1 MNRTLLSALG
11 CSFTLLSCG
20 ITSQAQE
27 SASAAKDT
35 AATKDTPAAG
45 GAVTPEVEAA
55 EAAFQTMLKEATLT
69 GRWCL
74 VKDGALTPEQQDSY
88 KLKGAEKKDGKWSIS
103 ASMTYAGKEIS
114 IPVPVKVEFAAGSPV
129 IIVDKL
135 WIPGGGTYSARVVF
149 HDDTYAGVW
158 SGGGMRGLLSGFIT
172 RPTAK

>member
-1 MNRTLLSALG
+1 MNRNRLSALA
-11 CSFTLLSCG
+11 CSLAFLS
-20 ITSQAQE
+20 SLAAAPAQE
-27 SASAAKDT
+27 GASGAKETPT
-35 AATKDTPAAG
+35 AAPAAAA
-45 GAVTPEVEAA
+45 AVTPEM
-55 EAAFQTMLKEATLT
+55 EAAFEAMLKDATLT

-129 IIVDKL
+129 IVVDKL

-172 RPTAK
+172 RPAAAR